1 MTSTNRR
8 YGTLTAQRRYSA
20 RALQLD
26 INLLTATF
34 PIAPMPSTA
43 PSLTPHK
50 SSPYPAQT
58 VHDFRPSWV
67 VEQVISPKPNLPRLT
82 SFSTAGTSPATFSR
96 FTIWLLYVTC
106 GSEDSAIMSGKTLY
120 GATFKDVNFVP
131 LQSATFC
138 VQCELISN
146 NSKPYCLACGS
157 HALLGLSRMLGGSMR
172 NEQTAHLITDIELNN
187 LVRDLLRTVPDPDVL
202 AMADHTRMPS
212 LTMRSQLRLANAAH
226 PASGFRAV
234 TLGDDA
240 EIHPAELDLEPA
252 ISAITER
259 AQHLTGATGAA
270 IALRAGDEIVCRARA
285 GRTAPDL
292 GVRLQTDAGISA
304 EAVRSGEIMLCHDA
318 ERNPRVDLAS
328 CRRLGVRSILVSP
341 LRHYRRTLGVFE
353 VLSSSPGAFDDS
365 DVATMQLLSGMM
377 VAAISR
383 ISTLHQA
390 QILPRVG

>member
-1 MTSTNRR
+1 M
-8 YGTLTAQRRYSA
+8 
-20 RALQLD
+20 
-26 INLLTATF
+26 
-34 PIAPMPSTA
+34 
-43 PSLTPHK
+43 
-50 SSPYPAQT
+50 
-58 VHDFRPSWV
+58 FR
-67 VEQVISPKPNLPRLT
+67 N
-82 SFSTAGTSPATFSR
+82 
-96 FTIWLLYVTC
+96 
-106 GSEDSAIMSGKTLY
+106 TLY
-120 GATFKDVNFVP
+120 GTAFKDVNFVP

-138 VQCELISN
+138 VQCEMISAN
-146 NSKPYCLACGS
+146 PRSYCLVCGS
-157 HALLGLSRMLGGSMR
+157 QALIGLSRVLGGSLR
-172 NEQTAHLITDIELNN
+172 HQQTAHLITDSELDT
-187 LVRDLLRTVPDPDVL
+187 LVRDLLHTVPVPDSFASEVPS
-202 AMADHTRMPS
+202 RMPS
-212 LTMRSQLRLANAAH
+212 LAQRGQLRLANAAH

-234 TLGDDA
+234 HVPEEV
-240 EIHPAELDLEPA
+240 EIHAAELDLEPA

-353 VLSSSPGAFDDS
+353 VLSSTPGAFDER
-365 DVATMQLLSGMM
+365 DVATMQLLSSMM

-383 ISTLHQA
+383 ISTIHRTQSLRRA
-390 QILPRVG
+390 G

>member
-1 MTSTNRR
+1 M
-8 YGTLTAQRRYSA
+8 
-20 RALQLD
+20 
-26 INLLTATF
+26 
-34 PIAPMPSTA
+34 
-43 PSLTPHK
+43 
-50 SSPYPAQT
+50 
-58 VHDFRPSWV
+58 FR
-67 VEQVISPKPNLPRLT
+67 
-82 SFSTAGTSPATFSR
+82 
-96 FTIWLLYVTC
+96 
-106 GSEDSAIMSGKTLY
+106 KTLY
-120 GATFKDVNFVP
+120 GAAFKDVNFVP

-157 HALLGLSRMLGGSMR
+157 HALLGLSRVLGGSLS
-172 NEQTAHLITDIELNN
+172 NQQTAHLITDSELNN
-187 LVRDLLRTVPDPDVL
+187 LVRDLLRTVPDPDVVNI
-202 AMADHTRMPS
+202 ADHSRMPS
-212 LTMRSQLRLANAAH
+212 LAMRSQLRVANAAH

-234 TLGDDA
+234 SLNEEA

-270 IALRAGDEIVCRARA
+270 MALRAGDEIVCRARA

-304 EAVRSGEIMLCHDA
+304 EAVRSGEVMLCHDA

-341 LRHYRRTLGVFE
+341 LRYYRRTLGVFE
-353 VLSSSPGAFDDS
+353 VLSSSPSAFDER
-365 DVATMQLLSGMM
+365 DVATMQLLSSMM

-383 ISTLHQA
+383 ISSLHQSRLA
-390 QILPRVG
+390 VKQG

>member
-1 MTSTNRR
+1 M
-8 YGTLTAQRRYSA
+8 
-20 RALQLD
+20 
-26 INLLTATF
+26 
-34 PIAPMPSTA
+34 
-43 PSLTPHK
+43 
-50 SSPYPAQT
+50 
-58 VHDFRPSWV
+58 FR
-67 VEQVISPKPNLPRLT
+67 KPVYDT
-82 SFSTAGTSPATFSR
+82 
-96 FTIWLLYVTC
+96 
-106 GSEDSAIMSGKTLY
+106 
-120 GATFKDVNFVP
+120 TFKDVSFVS

-146 NSKPYCLACGS
+146 NSRPFCPACGS
-157 HALLGLSRMLGGSMR
+157 HALLGLSRVLGGSLAR
-172 NEQTAHLITDIELNN
+172 QQTAHLITDSELDN
-187 LVRDLLRTVPDPDVL
+187 LVRDLLRTVPDPAVVDYT
-202 AMADHTRMPS
+202 DHSRMPS
-212 LTMRSQLRLANAAH
+212 LAQRSQLRVANAGH
-226 PASGFRAV
+226 PASGFQAV
-234 TLGDDA
+234 PVSEEI

-353 VLSSSPGAFDDS
+353 VLSSSPGAFDER

-383 ISTLHQA
+383 ISSLHLQSLRRA
-390 QILPRVG
+390 G

>member
-1 MTSTNRR
+1 MFRKSSFGKTV
-8 YGTLTAQRRYSA
+8 YGTS
-20 RALQLD
+20 
-26 INLLTATF
+26 
-34 PIAPMPSTA
+34 
-43 PSLTPHK
+43 
-50 SSPYPAQT
+50 
-58 VHDFRPSWV
+58 
-67 VEQVISPKPNLPRLT
+67 
-82 SFSTAGTSPATFSR
+82 
-96 FTIWLLYVTC
+96 
-106 GSEDSAIMSGKTLY
+106 
-120 GATFKDVNFVP
+120 FKDVNFVP

-138 VQCELISN
+138 VQCELIST

-157 HALLGLSRMLGGSMR
+157 HALLGLSRVLGGSLR
-172 NEQTAHLITDIELNN
+172 NQQTAHLITDLELND

-202 AMADHTRMPS
+202 SFGDRDFADHSRMPS
-212 LTMRSQLRLANAAH
+212 LAQRSQLRVANAAH

-234 TLGDDA
+234 HPGDDI
-240 EIHPAELDLEPA
+240 EIQAAELDLEPA

-270 IALRAGDEIVCRARA
+270 IALRAGNEIVCRART

-318 ERNPRVDLAS
+318 ERNPQVDLAS

-353 VLSSSPGAFDDS
+353 VLSSSPGAFDQS
-365 DVATMQLLSGMM
+365 DVATMQLLSSVM

-383 ISTLHQA
+383 ISSLHQA
-390 QILPRVG
+390 QILRRAG